1 MITLTTDF
9 GHDDWFVGVMKGVI
23 LQINPGAA
31 IVDITHGIQ
40 PGNVRAAAFSL
51 MASARYFPA
60 GSIHVVVVD
69 PGVGSTRRALVV
81 QTDRGFFLGPDNGV
95 LSWALRDSEIRGMHV
110 LENERYFLSPVSQTF
125 HGRDIFAPVAARLS
139 NGVLIGEFG
148 AALDS
153 YQILEWR
160 EARKEGDLIL
170 GEIVHVDRFGNAIS
184 NVDVASIEIHMEVWA
199 EDGFVCSVRDCYH
212 AVRPGEAVAVR
223 GSTGF
228 LEIAIN
234 GGSAAADLHW
244 RVGQRFQVR
253 RSPPPSLPGSGN
265 KSLRHENLVNT

>member
-81 QTDRGFFLGPDNGV
+81 QTDQGFFLGPDNGV

-110 LENERYFLSPVSQTF
+110 LENERYFLSPISQTF
-125 HGRDIFAPVAARLS
+125 HGRDIFAPVAGHLS
-139 NGVLIGEFG
+139 NGVLIGAFG
-148 AALDS
+148 AALDA

-160 EARKEGDLIL
+160 EARKEGDFIL
-170 GEIVHVDRFGNAIS
+170 GEIVHIDRFGNAIS
-184 NVDVASIEIHMEVWA
+184 NIEQDMIETNMEVWA
-199 EDGFVCSVRDCYH
+199 DDDLVCGGGECYQE
-212 AVRPGEAVAVR
+212 VRPGEAVAVC

-234 GGSAAADLHW
+234 GGSAAANFNW
-244 RVGQRFQVR
+244 SAGQRLKVR
-253 RSPPPSLPGSGN
+253 RAPPLSLVMEN
-265 KSLRHENLVNT
+265 RSLHCENLVNT